1 SAPPGDEARPG
12 LLPPAHDPDHARPRR
27 AQGVSGAGRR
37 QAARHRRPAKRRR
50 LPGRGP
56 TVSSAGRAPAV
67 APDEPRLRHV
77 LERLLSRAEGRP
89 VTVAAVTRTPSPF
102 ASLFPAEVLTV
113 SLRGGG
119 ELSLFVKHLGPEQ
132 ADHPEKQCRER
143 EPRVYERL
151 LEGEGLPAPRYFGS
165 CRNEATGRREV

>member
-1 SAPPGDEARPG
+1 
-12 LLPPAHDPDHARPRR
+12 
-27 AQGVSGAGRR
+27 
-37 QAARHRRPAKRRR
+37 
-50 LPGRGP
+50 

-132 ADHPEKQCRER
+132 ADHPEKQWRER

-151 LEGEGLPAPRYFGS
+151 REGEGLPAPRYFGS
-165 CRNEATGRREV
+165 CRNEATGRREVFLEYVADWDLRYQELEHWFTAARALARLHAHFAARAGELAS